1 MGTRT
6 GERTE
11 VRVHDRGPATAA
23 ELRQAMTG
31 LLRIGVDVLRS
42 DGEVEVLD
50 RRWLDEN
57 LKFRKGA

>member
-1 MGTRT
+1 MATRAEET
-6 GERTE
+6 A
-11 VRVHDRGPATAA
+11 VRVQDRGLAAAA
-23 ELRQAMTG
+23 ELRQAVTG